1 MVEGE
6 RKLLELFKAC
16 EEAPEEQRWQL
27 EEQLVSR
34 LVVLVGASNPVNG
47 NFGEL
52 VEAYR
57 RYPRIYHRVI
67 AELCRCLDLPAGL
80 TSVLRLYIQ
89 TQDSTL
95 EKNLRAIRQEAVA
108 SGSADILEAYQSE
121 GLVKEFGQAAI
132 RRQRS

>member
-1 MVEGE
+1 MEGE
-6 RKLLELFKAC
+6 RQLLKLFKAC
-16 EEAPEEQRWQL
+16 EEAPEEQRRQL

-34 LVVLVGASNPVNG
+34 LVILMGVSDPVNG

-52 VEAYR
+52 VEVYR
-57 RYPRIYHRVI
+57 QYPRIYHRVI
-67 AELCRCLDLPAGL
+67 AEVCRRLDLPAGL
-80 TSVLRLYIQ
+80 TALLRLYIR
-89 TQDSTL
+89 TQDDTL

-108 SGSADILEAYQSE
+108 SGSAAILEAYQSE